1 MKIAQVMPIV
11 ILFLFAVLNISQLA
25 ARVGWREG
33 FVKTLLLVAATSYLF
48 TELESYFSVL
58 NSPTTILSW
67 AVLLL
72 GIFGVLW
79 QRGVSKLQV
88 LHFQWISGSYS
99 FCFYAF
105 ASLLLCLFLQAL
117 LAPPNNYDSMSY
129 HMARVA
135 HWIQNQNV
143 AYFPT
148 SIARQ
153 LYHNPMAEYLIV
165 QLQLLSGG
173 DWLANSVQFG
183 AMLGALSLVSLL
195 VKKIGLD
202 SKGQFLAVVLV
213 FAIPS
218 GLFQSTST
226 QNDYV
231 AAFFL
236 LSTIYFGWQLATP
249 LPSTHHPL
257 PSVIIWLAL
266 ALSLGA
272 LTKYTT
278 LVFALP
284 FCVWFG
290 ANYLR
295 NYGLWGTTKIV
306 TIIVFFL
313 FVVVTPFIF
322 RNLETFGNPVGPKP
336 GSSVNLPMANAPIS
350 LANTYSNVL
359 RNLGNQVGLPVAF
372 YNQSIDK
379 IVDFLHQIVGLQVNE
394 PANSYLND
402 LYRTSFSF
410 DEDLV
415 NNLLHLL
422 LLGWAFIWLVS
433 HLKRSDFSKQTAL
446 FFTICLLAGF
456 VLFSALLRWQSTS
469 GRLLLP
475 LLVVACVPICYV
487 IVRVLNAKSQV
498 FLMSFLLITCV
509 PVVLFNK
516 SKPLVVLDN
525 WIRQWTNQ
533 PQQVI
538 PEIKFNELLEQMPQ
552 QANFLKST
560 YEQPYLT
567 RYFQLKQDVSVGD
580 KKRLVT
586 MLDSL
591 SFMKKIPFWASSRHE
606 NYFRNRRN
614 LHEIFERV
622 TTQAKEAN
630 CKNIGLDLGFDG
642 MEYPLWVLLQDKIAN
657 VQLHYVRYA
666 PVMAH
671 TPNAPKHFGYDCL
684 LTEFEDSVNDYPP
697 SQIKAYY
704 DLGEI
709 KLIIFKQPQ
718 YQIFVRERYF
728 FDKSFL

>member
-11 ILFLFAVLNISQLA
+11 ILFFFAVLILSQLA
-25 ARVGWREG
+25 VRDGWREG

-48 TELESYFSVL
+48 TELESFFSAL
-58 NSPTTILSW
+58 NSSTAILSW
-67 AVLLL
+67 AILLTGTL
-72 GIFGVLW
+72 FTLRRYGL
-79 QRGVSKLQV
+79 SKPQIP
-88 LHFQWISGSYS
+88 HFQEVIKVYPFQS
-99 FCFYAF
+99 YAF
-105 ASLLLCLFLQAL
+105 VCLLICLLIETL

-129 HMARVA
+129 HMARVV
-135 HWIQNQNV
+135 HWVQNQNV
-143 AYFPT
+143 AYYPT

-165 QLQLLSGG
+165 QLQLLSNG
-173 DWLANSVQFG
+173 DWWANSVQFG

-202 SKGQFLAVVLV
+202 SKEQFLAVILV
-213 FAIPS
+213 FAIPA

-236 LSTIYFGWQLATP
+236 LSTIYFGWQLSAP
-249 LPSTHHPL
+249 VSAAPRLSA
-257 PSVIIWLAL
+257 IIWLAL
-266 ALSLGA
+266 SLSLGA
-272 LTKYTT
+272 FTKYTT

-284 FCVWFG
+284 FCLWFG
-290 ANYLR
+290 VNYLR

-306 TIIVFFL
+306 TVIVFFL
-313 FVVVTPFIF
+313 VVVLTPFIF

-359 RNLGNQVGLPVAF
+359 RNLGNQVGLPVAS

-379 IVDFLHQIVGLQVNE
+379 IVEFLHQIFGLQVNKR
-394 PANSYLND
+394 ANSYLND

-415 NNLLHLL
+415 NNLLYLL
-422 LLGWAFIWLVS
+422 LSGWAFTWLVS
-433 HLKRSDFSKQTAL
+433 HLKRADFAKQTAL
-446 FFTICLLAGF
+446 LITVCLLAGF

-475 LLVVACVPICYV
+475 LLIVACVPICYV
-487 IVRVLNAKSQV
+487 VVRALNAKSQV

-538 PEIKFNELLEQMPQ
+538 PEIKFNELIQRIPHH
-552 QANFLKST
+552 ADFLKNT

-567 RYFQLKQDVSVGD
+567 RYFQLKKDVSTEH

-586 MLDSL
+586 LLDSL
-591 SFMKKIPFWASSRHE
+591 SFMKKKPFWASSRHE

-642 MEYPLWVLLQDKIAN
+642 MEYPLWVLLQDKIAD
-657 VQLHYVRYA
+657 VQLHYIRYA

-671 TPNAPKHFGYDCL
+671 TPNVPKHFGYDCL
-684 LTEFEDSVNDYPP
+684 LTEFEDSVKDYPP